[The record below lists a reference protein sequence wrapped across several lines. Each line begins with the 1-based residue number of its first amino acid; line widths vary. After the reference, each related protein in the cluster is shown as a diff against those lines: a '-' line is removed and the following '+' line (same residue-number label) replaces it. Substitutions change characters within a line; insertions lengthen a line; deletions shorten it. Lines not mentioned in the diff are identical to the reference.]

1 VESSRAPTAHPH
13 ACSSFILTPP
23 RPSEFARH
31 AMCVSPRLS
40 SSLPLCSHSLYTW
53 TFGRG
58 IFDWRIVSGRFAG
71 GSFARSPV
79 PLLRVCLR
87 FADLGAAAVP
97 CRRRPRHA
105 MRRTSARP
113 SAMRW
118 SGMQQRRDPEGF
130 SKQKSAVEGKSV
142 RKARRS
148 IIGNLGHVVTKRAS
162 TLVGSTLGISV
173 GELRSMRE
181 HSWRCSRLW
190 RSGLQRVWCGRECGG
205 ELRFSRVR

>member
-1 VESSRAPTAHPH
+1 MPCASALGCQAPSRCAVTR
-13 ACSSFILTPP
+13 CT
-23 RPSEFARH
+23 RGRSEGAFLIGA
-31 AMCVSPRLS
+31 
-40 SSLPLCSHSLYTW
+40 LCRVALLEGHSH
-53 TFGRG
+53 
-58 IFDWRIVSGRFAG
+58 V
-71 GSFARSPV
+71 V
-79 PLLRVCLR
+79 PLPRVCLR
-87 FADLGAAAVP
+87 VADLGAAAVP

-118 SGMQQRRDPEGF
+118 SEMQQRRDPEGF

-190 RSGLQRVWCGRECGG
+190 RSGLQRAWYGRECGG

>member
-1 VESSRAPTAHPH
+1 MWKARVLRLHILTHARRSHRRLHARPSLHAMPCAPARPRLPSSRCAVARCTRGRSQGAFLIG
-13 ACSSFILTPP
+13 ALCRVALLEG
-23 RPSEFARH
+23 PSH
-31 AMCVSPRLS
+31 V
-40 SSLPLCSHSLYTW
+40 
-53 TFGRG
+53 
-58 IFDWRIVSGRFAG
+58 
-71 GSFARSPV
+71 V

-181 HSWRCSRLW
+181 RSWRCSRLW
-190 RSGLQRVWCGRECGG
+190 RSGLQRAWCGRECGG

>member
-1 VESSRAPTAHPH
+1 MPCAPALGCQAPSRCAVTRCTRGRSEGAFLIGALCRVALLEGHSHVVPFRCSEYAFASLIWVLQQSH
-13 ACSSFILTPP
+13 AAEGRSMP
-23 RPSEFARH
+23 
-31 AMCVSPRLS
+31 CV
-40 SSLPLCSHSLYTW
+40 
-53 TFGRG
+53 G
-58 IFDWRIVSGRFAG
+58 
-71 GSFARSPV
+71 
-79 PLLRVCLR
+79 
-87 FADLGAAAVP
+87 
-97 CRRRPRHA
+97 
-105 MRRTSARP
+105 RTSARP

-118 SGMQQRRDPEGF
+118 SGLQQRRDPEGF

-148 IIGNLGHVVTKRAS
+148 VIGNLGHVVTKRAS

-190 RSGLQRVWCGRECGG
+190 RSGLQRAWYGRECGG